1 MLKSEEKKIHAK
13 KLHKGSRI
21 RLNYRYISMRGVC
34 WSHRSLTNLDNMRT
48 LTDGLVIGN
57 MSIVYSIWLLII
69 TYVDSP
75 SSMTNGQMD
84 ELKAEITSLR
94 TVNDHVDNE
103 KGLIGSVQMGPLK

>member
-1 MLKSEEKKIHAK
+1 VGHTDL
-13 KLHKGSRI
+13 
-21 RLNYRYISMRGVC
+21 
-34 WSHRSLTNLDNMRT
+34 LTNLDNMKT

-84 ELKAEITSLR
+84 ELKAEITNLR

-103 KGLIGSVQMGPLK
+103 IGAHWLSSNGFSKMMCQQVTWP

>member
-1 MLKSEEKKIHAK
+1 
-13 KLHKGSRI
+13 
-21 RLNYRYISMRGVC
+21 MRGVC
-34 WSHRSLTNLDNMRT
+34 GSHRSLTNLDNMKT

-84 ELKAEITSLR
+84 ELKAEITNLR

-103 KGLIGSVQMGPLK
+103 KGAHWLSSNGSSKMMCQQVTWP